1 MDTNTIIIIST
12 NIAMV
17 VALFIGIMNSNANL
31 SNKIEKNN
39 DKIDNIKDELHNF
52 KLEVKDEL
60 TNLKVE
66 VANVKAEVSKQNA
79 NFGIIEE
86 RNTTSTKKL
95 TEQLIATNEQL
106 ISIKEQVSVA
116 NEQLIVTKE
125 QIAVTN
131 QRTDKLEAEVKEAK
145 FEFRNITKELIKAFP
160 KFSTNEVAKEPQL
173 AT

>member
-31 SNKIEKNN
+31 SNKI
-39 DKIDNIKDELHNF
+39 DAVKDELHNF

-66 VANVKAEVSKQNA
+66 VANVKVEVAKQNA
-79 NFGIIEE
+79 NFGIVEE
-86 RNTTSTKKL
+86 RNTASTKKL
-95 TEQLIATNEQL
+95 TEQLA
-106 ISIKEQVSVA
+106 SIKEQVSA
-116 NEQLIVTKE
+116 TNEQLVITKE
-125 QIAVTN
+125 QVIATN
-131 QRTDKLEAEVKEAK
+131 QRTDKLEAEVKDAK

>member
-31 SNKIEKNN
+31 SNKI
-39 DKIDNIKDELHNF
+39 DAVKDELHNF

-66 VANVKAEVSKQNA
+66 VANVKVEVAKQNA
-79 NFGIIEE
+79 NFGIVEE
-86 RNTTSTKKL
+86 RNTASTKKL
-95 TEQLIATNEQL
+95 TEQLA
-106 ISIKEQVSVA
+106 SIKEQVSA
-116 NEQLIVTKE
+116 TNEQLVITKE
-125 QIAVTN
+125 QVIATN
-131 QRTDKLEAEVKEAK
+131 QRTDKLEAEVKDAK
-145 FEFRNITKELIKAFP
+145 FEFRNITKELIKVFP

-173 AT
+173 AV